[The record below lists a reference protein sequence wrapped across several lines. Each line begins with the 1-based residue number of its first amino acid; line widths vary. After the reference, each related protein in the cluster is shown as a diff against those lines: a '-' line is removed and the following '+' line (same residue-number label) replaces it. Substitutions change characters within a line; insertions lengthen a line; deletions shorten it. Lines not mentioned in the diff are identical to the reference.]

1 MTVRA
6 MRVHLSGLIGR
17 RRTWSHDSDFG
28 FVDQDADGYV
38 SIWQPGRIIPRGDSD
53 SGLSKSPTGW
63 SVGGLVSCAFSQSLT
78 EFFDCG

>member
-1 MTVRA
+1 METLFDRPGHA
-6 MRVHLSGLIGR
+6 CGLIGG

-63 SVGGLVSCAFSQSLT
+63 SVGGSVIELRFQH
-78 EFFDCG
+78 